1 MQHAVYDHLK
11 LLLTSPHSIS
21 SLLPSCDITTLS
33 GSGQSIILLSR
44 CAAWQSIKL
53 ADEQIVLF
61 AAPVPV

>member
-33 GSGQSIILLSR
+33 GQNIILLSR
-44 CAAWQSIKL
+44 CAARQSIKL